1 MSDDECIWGERG
13 MPTVTVGGFVEC
25 RVGDAESANIIPA
38 KRYRIDDI
46 VEQLS
51 EPGNEA
57 DAWAVVEALAP
68 KLAGPWES
76 LQGGIGRRAWFRM
89 TLYGVGC
96 LADDTPQEN
105 DRVAK
110 EAGWRLVE

>member
-68 KLAGPWES
+68 KLAGPWE
-76 LQGGIGRRAWFRM
+76 LYDHRM
-89 TLYGVGC
+89 ARPKYARCTAF
-96 LADDTPQEN
+96 LADDTEAR
-105 DRVAK
+105 DHRAK
-110 EAGWRLVE
+110 ADGWRLVE